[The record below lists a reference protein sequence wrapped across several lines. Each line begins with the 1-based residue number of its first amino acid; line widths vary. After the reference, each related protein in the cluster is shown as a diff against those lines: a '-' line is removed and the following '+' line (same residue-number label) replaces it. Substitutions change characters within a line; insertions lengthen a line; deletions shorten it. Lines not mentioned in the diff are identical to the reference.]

1 VTVVVN
7 PDTGEGF
14 DAPVPSE
21 AYASAPELRNEMHE
35 VLELGAARDGRR
47 AGMVTVPPTADD
59 AAAERVYLLR
69 RAALMDRMAVDDPGP
84 GARGAAVRAAWE
96 LVQFD
101 REHPEMVAGPHG
113 PTSIEFDPSQRPY
126 VRQEY
131 AAWTAAGR
139 PGTDS

>member
-1 VTVVVN
+1 MALN

-14 DAPVPSE
+14 DAPLPAE
-21 AYASAPELRNEMHE
+21 AYANAPELRREMHE
-35 VLELGAARDGRR
+35 VLELGAARDGRCT
-47 AGMVTVPPTADD
+47 GMVTIPPAADD

-84 GARGAAVRAAWE
+84 GARGAAVRAAC
-96 LVQFD
+96 LLAAFD
-101 REHPEMVAGPHG
+101 RHHVEMVAGPHG
-113 PTSIEFDPSQRPY
+113 PTSPEFDPSQRPY

-139 PGTDS
+139 PGA